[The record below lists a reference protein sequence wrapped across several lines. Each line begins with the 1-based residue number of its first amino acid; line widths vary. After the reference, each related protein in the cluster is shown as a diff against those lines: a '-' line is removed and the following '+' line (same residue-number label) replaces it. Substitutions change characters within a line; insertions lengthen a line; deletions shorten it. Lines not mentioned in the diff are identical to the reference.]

1 MKKIIYF
8 VGAYGC
14 GKTSAVERMQKLY
27 EDKAF
32 YVYEDDAMLFFLYN
46 QDKYIRQQFYL
57 HAMYYRIEKA
67 LQGMKKHDVDITFV
81 DGHPLLNLVYGR
93 TFFEID
99 NGHTFNYHELTQI
112 SKAHSRMHQYVRK
125 KWYFNKDLKHYIVY
139 INLSLDENMDNVL
152 KRNRHDNPVVNEVDP
167 DYLLAVRKILQSE
180 IFHLKDFYHST
191 LHEIK
196 TRDELDAFNPE
207 DL

>member
-1 MKKIIYF
+1 MEDLYNKKAFY
-8 VGAYGC
+8 
-14 GKTSAVERMQKLY
+14 LY
-27 EDKAF
+27 ED
-32 YVYEDDAMLFFLYN
+32 EAMLFFLYN
-46 QDKYIRQQFYL
+46 QDKYMRQQFYL
-57 HAMYYRIEKA
+57 HALYYRIEKMIES
-67 LQGMKKHDVDITFV
+67 MKKHDIDFGFV

-125 KWYFNKDLKHYIVY
+125 KWYFNKDIKHHIIY
-139 INLSLDENMDNVL
+139 INLPIEENMENIL
-152 KRNRHDNPVVNEVDP
+152 GRNRNEKYTNREIDP
-167 DYLLAVRKILQSE
+167 DYLLAVRKILHSE
-180 IFHLKDFYHST
+180 IYHLVDFYHSK

-196 TRDELDAFNPE
+196 SRLELDAFDPK